1 MCVERSHSPAFQ
13 YPLAALVVT
22 GAFACTAPI
31 IPIGSDLDLGY
42 LEVVDIPPVMNQ
54 DLDLLFVVDNSE
66 TMGGRQLALTHSFDK
81 LMTHLEFVG
90 GGVPNLHV
98 AVVSTDM
105 GVSYAYDSVPG
116 CSFAGDD
123 GKLQATPR
131 IPDCPAPEDAFLRDY
146 SDGDERSTNF
156 GDGDRSAAFACIS
169 TLGTD
174 GCGFEQP
181 LRAMQRALDGSNSAN
196 DGFLRSDAVLGIVFL
211 TDEDDCSVTDY
222 NMFRPD
228 QNGEVDKYRCFA
240 NGVICSDDVRSRFTG
255 CKSNP
260 YSEFMPHV
268 DAYADFIS
276 DLKFDTDSIVVTG
289 MMGDSSMV
297 EVAVSVDDEPQRI
310 PVCVED
316 GAPTYP
322 AVRLQHFID
331 ESTDRGEI
339 SPLCGD
345 QPLAALSTTARQLRK
360 SLGTLCLDGD
370 LFDVDADAPGLQ
382 FDCIVYD
389 RAPDGSRSEIPEC
402 NDPYRPFDSVTT
414 CYAIK
419 RGPAQCGDFQPHQLA
434 LQVWRGDWDTGQPF
448 GTHTIGECLVES
460 PDQQ

>member
-1 MCVERSHSPAFQ
+1 VCVERSHSPILR
-13 YPLAALVVT
+13 YPLTALVVT
-22 GAFACTAPI
+22 CACACTAPV
-31 IPIGSDLDLGY
+31 IPIGSALDVGY
-42 LEVVDIPPVMNQ
+42 VAVIDNPPVIGQ

-81 LMTHLEFVG
+81 LMTHLEFAG

-105 GVSYAYDSVPG
+105 GVGDNPISG
-116 CSFAGDD
+116 CNFAGDD
-123 GKLQATPR
+123 GKFQGTPR
-131 IPDCPAPEDAFLRDY
+131 LLDCPAPEDAFLRDY
-146 SDGDERSTNF
+146 GDGDQRSTNF

-181 LRAMQRALDGSNSAN
+181 LRAMRRALDGSNPAN
-196 DGFLRSDAVLGIVFL
+196 DGFLRADAVLGIVFL
-211 TDEDDCSVTDY
+211 TDEDDCSVFDS
-222 NMFRPD
+222 NMFMPD
-228 QNGEVDKYRCFA
+228 EHGEVDKYRCFA
-240 NGVICSDDVRSRFTG
+240 NGVTCSDDVRSRFTG

-260 YSEFMPHV
+260 YSDFMPHV
-268 DAYADFIS
+268 GDYADFVS
-276 DLKFDTDSIVVTG
+276 GLKFDSDSIVVTG

-297 EVAVSVDDEPQRI
+297 EVAVSVDDKPQLI

-339 SPLCGD
+339 APLCGE
-345 QPLAALSTTARQLRK
+345 QPLDALSETARQLRK

-370 LFDVDADAPGLQ
+370 LFDVDADEPGLQ
-382 FDCIVYD
+382 IDCIVYD
-389 RAPDGSRSEIPEC
+389 LAPDGSRSEIPEC
-402 NDPYRPFDSVTT
+402 DDPYRPFDSATT

-434 LQVWRGDWDTGQPF
+434 LQVWRGDWDAGQPW